1 MNLIT
6 ILVLLVGTVGMMIPM
21 FFQARK
27 YAVKLWKIIPIAFVL
42 TITGTLG
49 TYLWF
54 LLENFEFGGRSF
66 YGAIFFVPIV
76 FILFAYI
83 IRVPYGK
90 LMDLCA
96 PAECIML
103 SIMKIKCMID
113 GCCEGRLL
121 FYTEAGE
128 MVRFPSQA
136 AELAV
141 AYILAWA
148 LLMMS
153 FREGF
158 RGKVFAW
165 YMIIYGSTRFA
176 LNFFRE
182 EWALYDGGMIPL
194 GTVWSVVAVIIGIVW
209 IIVYNNRQKALKSK
223 AE

>member
-1 MNLIT
+1 MNFTT
-6 ILVLLVGTVGMMIPM
+6 ILVLLIGTLGMMVPM
-21 FFQARK
+21 FFQSRK
-27 YAVKLWKIIPIAFVL
+27 YAIKLWKIVPIAFVL

-66 YGAIFFVPIV
+66 YGAVFFVPV
-76 FILFAYI
+76 AFILLAYI
-83 IRVPYGK
+83 IRIPYGQ

-113 GCCEGRLL
+113 GCCIGRPL
-121 FYTEAGE
+121 FINEAGE
-128 MVRFPSQA
+128 LVRFPSQA
-136 AELAV
+136 VELAV

-158 RGKVFAW
+158 KGKVFAW
-165 YMIIYGSTRFA
+165 YMILYGATRFV
-176 LNFFRE
+176 LNFFRD
-182 EWALYDGGMIPL
+182 EWARYDGGIIPL
-194 GTVWSVVAVIIGIVW
+194 GTVWSVVSIIVGVLW
-209 IIVYNNRQKALKSK
+209 IIIYNKHKNNLKQKS
-223 AE
+223 E